1 MTPKFQAYV
10 GMARGTSGLHIGG
23 RVFGYRRVPIE
34 SATQRD
40 SHGRPVIDGVKLEV
54 EPAEAA
60 TVRRIFERYAA
71 GDSMKRIALD
81 LNDAGIASPQPRKG
95 EFRGAGAP
103 LRSSTF
109 CTTSVTAVW

>member
-1 MTPKFQAYV
+1 MSAWL
-10 GMARGTSGLHIGG
+10 GGLHIGG

-34 SATQRD
+34 SAKQRD

-81 LNDAGIASPQPRKG
+81 LNDAGIASPQPQKG
-95 EFRGAGAP
+95 RISRSWCPASIQHILHNERYRG
-103 LRSSTF
+103 
-109 CTTSVTAVW
+109 VVN